1 MWRKSIKKYAF
12 IAGTTVALCGTFG
25 LTNAY
30 AGESEPEVI
39 EINAENF
46 PDEAFRE
53 YVLAAV
59 DTNDDGKLSLEER
72 LARKNIYVA
81 EEGIAT
87 LKGIEYFSNLEG
99 LNCHN
104 NDIEELDVSMLQNNK
119 KLYCHNC
126 DINTLNIG
134 NFAI

>member
-12 IAGTTVALCGTFG
+12 IAGVTFALCGTFG

-81 EEGIAT
+81 EEGITT
-87 LKGIEYFSNLEG
+87 LKGIL
-99 LNCHN
+99 
-104 NDIEELDVSMLQNNK
+104 V
-119 KLYCHNC
+119 
-126 DINTLNIG
+126 
-134 NFAI
+134 